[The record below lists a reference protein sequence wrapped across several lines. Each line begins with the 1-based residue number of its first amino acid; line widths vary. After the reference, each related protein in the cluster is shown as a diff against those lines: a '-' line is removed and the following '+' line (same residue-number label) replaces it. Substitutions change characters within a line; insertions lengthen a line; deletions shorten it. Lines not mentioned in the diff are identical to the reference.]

1 MSTKQRAGI
10 VEIDKSRSLHN
21 VTILYLDSHA
31 GYRDKLAGFLESQGL
46 RLFRAG
52 NSYDGLRQFKKHS
65 PDILLIDID
74 LPDDESLK
82 FFRCVKQQAPKTPI
96 LVLTALKEAELIV
109 RIMHLGI
116 KDYLFKPID
125 YDVMLERLQEL
136 SADVVMKKEHHLH
149 RRLLEQ
155 YRDVV
160 DRSNVI
166 SKTDPDGVITFANRQ
181 FTEISGYSEAELLG
195 KTHRILRHPD
205 NPASLYEELW
215 DTITSKKI
223 WHGTIRN
230 RRKDGTSYV
239 VDATIGPVLDE
250 NNEIVEFIA
259 IRHDITD
266 FVEQQQI
273 IKRQSTDT
281 LTQFPNREKLLEDL
295 ASMRF
300 ANLALINID
309 SFRDINDLYG
319 FDTGDRVLRE
329 MCSLIDKSFDG
340 TGAKLYK
347 LPSDEYAVLID
358 SAGDVYAYQ
367 ADIEALVRTINRH
380 EFTVGENTVHVSVTA
395 GIAHHQENILS
406 HADIALKD
414 ARKLKKAC
422 LVYDESSKSKERKK
436 ENLYWNKVIK
446 TAIGNGTIVPYYQ
459 PIMNSA
465 TGEIEKYEALA
476 RLIDENGQLVTPYYF
491 LDIAKKYHLYDAITK
506 TMIEQSFAY
515 FEDKPYSFS
524 INLSIEDI
532 LDRTTVDFILE
543 RVQAFTEPHRIVF
556 EIIESEGIE
565 NFSDVRHFLQE
576 VKKFGCQI
584 AIDDFGSGY
593 SNFEYILKLNIDY
606 LKVDGSLIMELYD
619 SYDARVVVETVLD
632 FARKLGIKTVTEFVC
647 NEEVYTLVKVLGTD
661 YVQGYYIGEPAKEI
675 APVRVLDKKQ

>member
-1 MSTKQRAGI
+1 M
-10 VEIDKSRSLHN
+10 EIDKSRSLQN
-21 VTILYLDSHA
+21 VTVLYLDSHA
-31 GYRDKLAGFLESQGL
+31 EYRDKLAEFLRGQGL
-46 RLFRAG
+46 PLYMAG
-52 NSYDGLRQFKKHS
+52 NSYDGLRQFKKHA

-82 FFRCVKQQAPKTPI
+82 FFRCVKQQAPQTPI
-96 LVLTALKEAELIV
+96 LVLTALKDAEMIV
-109 RIMHLGI
+109 KIMHMGI

-136 SADVVMKKEHHLH
+136 AAVVVMKKEHHLN

-155 YRDVV
+155 YRDVA

-166 SKTDPDGVITFANRQ
+166 SKTDPDGIITFANRQ
-181 FTEISGYSEAELLG
+181 FSEISGYSEAELLG

-215 DTITSKKI
+215 DTITSKKV
-223 WHGTIRN
+223 WQGTIRN

-239 VDATIGPVLDE
+239 VDATIGPVLDD
-250 NNEIVEFIA
+250 NNEIVEYIA

-266 FVEQQQI
+266 FVEQKQI
-273 IKRQSTDT
+273 IKRQTTDM
-281 LTQFPNREKLLEDL
+281 LMQFPNREKLLEDL
-295 ASMRF
+295 QNSRF

-309 SFRDINDLYG
+309 NFRDINDLYG
-319 FDTGDRVLRE
+319 FDTGDRILRQ
-329 MCSLIDKSFDG
+329 MCALIEKSFNG
-340 TGAKLYK
+340 TDARLYK

-367 ADIEALVRTINRH
+367 ADIEALVRTINRY
-380 EFTVGENTVHVSVTA
+380 EFSVGENSVHVSVTA
-395 GIAHHQENILS
+395 GVAHHQENILS

-422 LVYDESSKSKERKK
+422 LVYDESSKSKERRQ
-436 ENLYWNKVIK
+436 ENLHWNRVIK
-446 TAIGNGTIVPYYQ
+446 TAINNGSIVPYYQ
-459 PIMNSA
+459 PIMNSV

-476 RLIDENGQLVTPYYF
+476 RLIDEKGEVVTPYYF
-491 LDIAKKYHLYDAITK
+491 LNIAKKYHLYDAITRM
-506 TMIEQSFAY
+506 MIEQSFSY
-515 FEDKPYSFS
+515 FEHKPYMFS

-532 LDRTTVDFILE
+532 LDREMVDYILD
-543 RVQAFTEPHRIVF
+543 RVQAFPEPQRIVF

-565 NFSDVRHFLQE
+565 NFTEIRQFLQE
-576 VKKFGCQI
+576 VKKFGCKI

-606 LKVDGSLIMELYD
+606 LKIDGSLIMALYD

-632 FARKLGIKTVTEFVC
+632 FARKLGIKTITEFVC

-661 YVQGYYIGEPAKEI
+661 YVQGYYIGEPAEEI
-675 APVRVLDKKQ
+675 GMTRVVENK